1 MVDEG
6 AWAMEQNIRSGDCR
20 LFLRWR
26 RDFLTSR
33 LTFLLYIPALLVWS
47 SNPPALT
54 RLLDDH
60 SVSES
65 PVQIGVLQQLILCW
79 LLRPDITFIWLDD
92 DVMKLT
98 TAEVA

>member
-20 LFLRWR
+20 VFLRWR
-26 RDFLTSR
+26 RDFLNFTTHISFIHTCSAR
-33 LTFLLYIPALLVWS
+33 LS

-60 SVSES
+60 SISES

-79 LLRPDITFIWLDD
+79 LLRPDIILWLGD

>member
-26 RDFLTSR
+26 RDFLNFTTHISFIHTCSAR
-33 LTFLLYIPALLVWS
+33 LS
-47 SNPPALT
+47 SNLPALT

-60 SVSES
+60 SISES

-79 LLRPDITFIWLDD
+79 LLRPDIWLGDRD
-92 DVMKLT
+92 DVIKLT
-98 TAEVA
+98 TAEYG